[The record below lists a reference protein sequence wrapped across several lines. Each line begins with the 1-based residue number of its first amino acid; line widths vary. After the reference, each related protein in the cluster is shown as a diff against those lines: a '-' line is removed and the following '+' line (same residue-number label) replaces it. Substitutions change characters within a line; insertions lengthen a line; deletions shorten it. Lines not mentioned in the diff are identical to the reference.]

1 MPFRRDIGDPDVL
14 DELVDETGL
23 PANEVRALVERGE
36 GDGAVSASMVRAR
49 DDGLA
54 ATPAWLFGEDGERAR
69 PARRAAA
76 RALRTDCPPSPSP
89 GGGFPTGLGTV
100 TGM

>member
-1 MPFRRDIGDPDVL
+1 MPFRRDIGDPAVL

-49 DDGLA
+49 DNGVA
-54 ATPAWLFGEDGERAR
+54 TTPAWLFGEDGERLVLPGVQRCELYERIVRRLRAR
-69 PARRAAA
+69 GE
-76 RALRTDCPPSPSP
+76 DSPPGSER
-89 GGGFPTGLGTV
+89 
-100 TGM
+100 